1 MAVKDLVS
9 GVLAESITTSTTN
22 VLVTI
27 AQSIGRP
34 GILSFFP
41 TPPFY
46 ITIMPKSPAVGVANR
61 LDSEI
66 LQVTAVGNDQVGNA
80 ALTCVRG
87 QRDTTAKAFEAGSIV
102 TVGVYTDDAVLL
114 GGTGTTE
121 TETPW
126 IDTGDIVDGAVT
138 SGKIDWSTLT
148 QSFSSA
154 KSYFRIGNL
163 LIYYGGGTKTC
174 AGSNDST
181 VNITFSPAYADTNYR
196 IIVGCAF
203 NDANHEN
210 ITPAGKIVSTTS
222 ATLNFWNKGSA
233 AVNYRYSYIVIG
245 KGA

>member
-1 MAVKDLVS
+1 MATYKKQLKDKD
-9 GVLAESITTSTTN
+9 GN
-22 VLVTI
+22 TI
-27 AQSIGRP
+27 YP
-34 GILSFFP
+34 D
-41 TPPFY
+41 
-46 ITIMPKSPAVGVANR
+46 VGLN
-61 LDSEI
+61 LDD
-66 LQVTAVGNDQVGNA
+66 V
-80 ALTCVRG
+80 
-87 QRDTTAKAFEAGSIV
+87 
-102 TVGVYTDDAVLL
+102 VYSDDPEPV
-114 GGTGTTE
+114 E
-121 TETPW
+121 NPEPW
-126 IDTGDIVDGAVT
+126 IESGDIKDAAVT

-196 IIVGCAF
+196 VIVSCAF

-210 ITPAGKIVSTTS
+210 ITPSGKIVSTTS
-222 ATLNFWNKGSA
+222 ATLNFWNKGSV